1 MPRTPLTSSTIQ
13 TVPNSSYHADALS
26 DQPIQSSV
34 AAVSISVPSYTSA
47 SASPKCHA
55 ASLPPSRVEVSSH
68 QLTEQAQQCLDQL
81 PTEWEC
87 QVCTFS
93 NINDDKRCI
102 ICHEGTR
109 PERRRQ
115 VVSTDS
121 VKPVSCPA
129 TPQPTSTIIG
139 TVLEYVAWIPDLP
152 ADINAAELERM
163 IDLRLNSN
171 RHIKVNKVTYH
182 SSIGIGIVYVS
193 NTTEKDALLNTVRST
208 VPFQH
213 RNRHFFDQ
221 KKKQTEIAVE
231 IARRWAQLSKPSQLP
246 ACEHISVLFPNIF
259 KITSRS
265 LDELLAIRTL
275 YIFKVNEQ
283 FANVYL
289 RADCSFV
296 EDLPD
301 NITTTQ
307 ITTVINT
314 HIGGQYQYDQQTLYV
329 QYNKEASSAII
340 LAANAA

>member
-1 MPRTPLTSSTIQ
+1 MQPKTVVSVVRHDEHENSSFTSWACKECTLINTPHVTLCDTCEMPRTPLTSSTIQ

-152 ADINAAELERM
+152 TDINAAELERM

-171 RHIKVNKVTYH
+171 RHI
-182 SSIGIGIVYVS
+182 
-193 NTTEKDALLNTVRST
+193 
-208 VPFQH
+208 
-213 RNRHFFDQ
+213 
-221 KKKQTEIAVE
+221 KKQTEIAVE